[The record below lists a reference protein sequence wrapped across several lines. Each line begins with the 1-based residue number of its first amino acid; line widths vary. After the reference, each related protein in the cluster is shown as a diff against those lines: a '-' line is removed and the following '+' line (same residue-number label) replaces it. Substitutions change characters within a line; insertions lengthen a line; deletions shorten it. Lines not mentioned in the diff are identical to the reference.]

1 MVKIKP
7 MLKEYYFSELKQRK
21 VLDNI
26 LACGL
31 ELPLLTQQ
39 EELDVINKR
48 NYVLTLD
55 FALKM
60 LNIYERFQS
69 EIPVVIV
76 GETGVGKTSLLEV
89 LSELLNTKLNCFW
102 IDLRSKIASLLDQWH
117 CELES
122 YVHENF
128 IIILSVFKKTSHS
141 FEDSVSLKESIALIK
156 EINDLVVRLKDS
168 FVVTTLKPLTCDVK
182 ELWSKINAFT
192 SLDDKIKKRRS
203 ISIEEA
209 GENTAISPTV
219 QHSIMSEEEEEEE
232 VIA

>member
-1 MVKIKP
+1 

-26 LACGL
+26 LARGL

-102 IDLRSKIASLLDQWH
+102 IAQHSRIVKLLNEWH

-122 YVHENF
+122 YIHE
-128 IIILSVFKKTSHS
+128 VFYNNYS
-141 FEDSVSLKESIALIK
+141 FS
-156 EINDLVVRLKDS
+156 
-168 FVVTTLKPLTCDVK
+168 
-182 ELWSKINAFT
+182 
-192 SLDDKIKKRRS
+192 IKKD
-203 ISIEEA
+203 I
-209 GENTAISPTV
+209 TFFF
-219 QHSIMSEEEEEEE
+219 
-232 VIA
+232 